1 MGEEKDAGI
10 FKHSTLNVLTN
21 RNFSWSKSVRAVWLI
36 LQD

>member
-21 RNFSWSKSVRAVWLI
+21 RNSFHEANLWE
-36 LQD
+36 QCD